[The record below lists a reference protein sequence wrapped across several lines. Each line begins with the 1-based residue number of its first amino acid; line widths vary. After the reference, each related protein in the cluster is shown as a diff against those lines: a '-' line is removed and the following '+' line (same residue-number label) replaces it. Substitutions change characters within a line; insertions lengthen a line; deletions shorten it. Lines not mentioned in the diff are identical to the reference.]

1 MFMMEVRKKYL
12 RDSNMKLK
20 DVINEFEY
28 TGLKDKTMLKY
39 KDPKT
44 GEMDMMPAG
53 SAKKL
58 PDDHPAKI
66 AYNKEKKVSDK
77 FLKDKGKKDKP
88 QKRDAS
94 FFQRKA
100 DKGSSGGRGLT
111 AKQGLEDIVKG
122 KTSSIEGIKMSKDLA
137 DGIQTWIRMSPYGK
151 KYGKFINKGK
161 IASLIRPA
169 NAFGLDRYLDGK
181 TKKEFKA
188 IYKSMKESVS
198 SKLTDIIKK

>member
-1 MFMMEVRKKYL
+1 MFMMGVRKKYL

-58 PDDHPAKI
+58 PNDHPAKI

-77 FLKDKGKKDKP
+77 FSKDKGKKEKP

-122 KTSSIEGIKMSKDLA
+122 KTSSIEGIKMSKGLA

-161 IASLIRPA
+161 IGSLIRPA

>member
-1 MFMMEVRKKYL
+1 
-12 RDSNMKLK
+12 MKLK
-20 DVINEFEY
+20 NMINELEY
-28 TGLKDKTMLKY
+28 TGLKDKTLIRY

-44 GEMDMMPAG
+44 GENDVMPAG

-77 FLKDKGKKDKP
+77 FSKDKGKKEKP

-100 DKGSSGGRGLT
+100 DKVSSGGRGLT
-111 AKQGLEDIVKG
+111 TQRGLEDIVKG
-122 KTSSIEGIKMSKDLA
+122 NATEIEGIPISRELA
-137 DGIQTWIRMSPYGK
+137 SGIQNWIKTSPYGK

-161 IASLIRPA
+161 FASLIRPA
-169 NAFGLDRYLDGK
+169 KAFGLADGDRYLGRK
-181 TKKEFKA
+181 ARLEFGS
-188 IYKSMKESVS
+188 IYNKYAPKRESVS